1 MEKLPLL
8 TFLEKS
14 KIPWAVK
21 SVESRFAF
29 INEPAKDFLRIP
41 DRFDFEGRLD
51 EDFTT
56 PWSEM
61 AQEYRAHDR
70 KAESSQDGAEIIT
83 TSYFT
88 RHAILEPWYCHKFP
102 IYDSENQVTGT
113 LFYAKRVNFISI
125 YDFFDK
131 LKPSVISFNP
141 PVDIFTDRE
150 LEIIFYAIQ
159 NISAKLIATKLN
171 ISHRTVE
178 NRLLAIYNK
187 TEVNSLNGLIKYCHN
202 VGLNNYV
209 PKKLLRE
216 GVDFCW

>member
-1 MEKLPLL
+1 
-8 TFLEKS
+8 
-14 KIPWAVK
+14 
-21 SVESRFAF
+21 
-29 INEPAKDFLRIP
+29 
-41 DRFDFEGRLD
+41 
-51 EDFTT
+51 
-56 PWSEM
+56 M